1 MNESPF
7 ARSLVL
13 LIDGIGGKPWM
24 DVLWTR
30 EWTFNA
36 RRDLRGTRLRDRG
49 GYSNDG
55 EQRFDWL
62 VLEDMNINR
71 CVNFGKERKGRNW
84 LNIKI

>member
-1 MNESPF
+1 
-7 ARSLVL
+7 
-13 LIDGIGGKPWM
+13 M

-62 VLEDMNINR
+62 ALEYEYKPL
-71 CVNFGKERKGRNW
+71 CQFWKGKEREKLAQYKN
-84 LNIKI
+84 LIVIN